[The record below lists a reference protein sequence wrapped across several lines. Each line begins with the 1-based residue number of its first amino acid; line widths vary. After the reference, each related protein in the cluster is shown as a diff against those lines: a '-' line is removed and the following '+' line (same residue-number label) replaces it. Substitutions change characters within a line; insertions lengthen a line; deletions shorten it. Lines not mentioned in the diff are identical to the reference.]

1 MYFNFS
7 DSTKI
12 KKNSS
17 IVISSLMQGLF
28 RSVLLKF
35 QTLED
40 FLATFYFLKPS
51 FTLHGHI
58 NSE

>member
-1 MYFNFS
+1 MYYNFN

-12 KKNSS
+12 KKISS

-35 QTLED
+35 QALED
-40 FLATFYFLKPS
+40 FLATFYFLISS
-51 FTLHGHI
+51 FILHGHI
-58 NSE
+58 RF